1 MNMKLL
7 NLFAV
12 LCGVLM
18 ASAELFAQC
27 DEGETAL
34 DFVIDTDAWGYE
46 MYWELTPA
54 GSGCGSLDF
63 LASGGNSDG
72 VGCDGAGDG
81 GSGGTAY
88 DNNAI
93 YMEGPFCAT
102 TGET

>member
-54 GSGCGSLDF
+54 G
-63 LASGGNSDG
+63 
-72 VGCDGAGDG
+72 
-81 GSGGTAY
+81 
-88 DNNAI
+88 
-93 YMEGPFCAT
+93 
-102 TGET
+102 